1 MIIYISFTCL
11 HLLHL
16 HKEDFQASV
25 YQELTLEAII
35 TQAIKV
41 ISQILPYL
49 VHQAA
54 HSQVELKEV
63 AILLLEVHRLKQG
76 VEVEL
81 VLLLVVFLKVIP
93 LLVANISEELD
104 RVLFEV

>member
-1 MIIYISFTCL
+1 MIIDIFSTCQ
-11 HLLHL
+11 HLLRPHI
-16 HKEDFQASV
+16 EDSQALV
-25 YQELTLEAII
+25 NQQLTLEAII

-104 RVLFEV
+104 RVLSEV